1 MLENYD
7 AELAKERDKSQYRDK
22 GKRTT
27 TIKTVYGEV
36 SYVRR
41 VYQTKLEDGRKAYVY
56 LLDEAMHMDKIGLLS
71 TNLAEKIAMTVT
83 ESPYRVTAEI
93 ISGTCGQSI
102 SHGGAWNLVQRLGE
116 RISGEED
123 RAVKQ
128 MEAGKAEGRE
138 SLPVLFEEMDGV
150 WLSMQDK
157 GHKKM
162 KKQEM
167 KVFTMYEGWD
177 GSSRQRSRLVNK
189 TMLAGMEKSDEF
201 HRKRE
206 ALIEKKYNAD
216 DIQQRILNGDGGS
229 WIKEPYDPEAI
240 FQLDRFHIYQ
250 EIKRKLKEKEAQKAV
265 TELFEAGKIDEML
278 EYIRIYA
285 DSVEN
290 SDAADKRSG
299 DAKKLY
305 EYLSNN
311 KAGLLPY
318 QERGIKIPEA
328 KPGIVYKEMGVQE
341 NELQGL
347 INDWRNA
354 NPHIVRFWYEVGN
367 AAMKAIKEKTTV
379 PLGKLV
385 FAYERGILFIRLPSG
400 RRLSYIKPR
409 IGTNRFGGDSITY
422 MGINSAKK
430 WDRLETFGGK
440 LTENIVQGTARDLL
454 ANALINAANAG
465 YDTVFHVHDEIIC
478 EVPNGY
484 GSVDELC
491 KLMCIKPEWADG
503 LPLNADGFECEYYKK
518 E

>member
-1 MLENYD
+1 MKSIVEEKLVSFKTLEQKVFRYVCELAQEITRIMLENYD

-71 TNLAEKIAMTVT
+71 ANLAEKIAMTVT

-128 MEAGKAEGRE
+128 MEAGQAEGRE

-189 TMLAGMEKSDEF
+189 TMLAGMEKAMSSTG
-201 HRKRE
+201 
-206 ALIEKKYNAD
+206 
-216 DIQQRILNGDGGS
+216 NGR
-229 WIKEPYDPEAI
+229 P
-240 FQLDRFHIYQ
+240 
-250 EIKRKLKEKEAQKAV
+250 
-265 TELFEAGKIDEML
+265 
-278 EYIRIYA
+278 
-285 DSVEN
+285 
-290 SDAADKRSG
+290 
-299 DAKKLY
+299 
-305 EYLSNN
+305 
-311 KAGLLPY
+311 
-318 QERGIKIPEA
+318 
-328 KPGIVYKEMGVQE
+328 
-341 NELQGL
+341 
-347 INDWRNA
+347 
-354 NPHIVRFWYEVGN
+354 
-367 AAMKAIKEKTTV
+367 
-379 PLGKLV
+379 
-385 FAYERGILFIRLPSG
+385 
-400 RRLSYIKPR
+400 
-409 IGTNRFGGDSITY
+409 
-422 MGINSAKK
+422 
-430 WDRLETFGGK
+430 
-440 LTENIVQGTARDLL
+440 
-454 ANALINAANAG
+454 
-465 YDTVFHVHDEIIC
+465 
-478 EVPNGY
+478 
-484 GSVDELC
+484 
-491 KLMCIKPEWADG
+491 
-503 LPLNADGFECEYYKK
+503 
-518 E
+518 